1 MATCL
6 SGHENPE
13 GQRFCGQCGA
23 SLAPGE
29 QAPGG
34 SVPPNE
40 NVVSSL
46 TIGVSVLALFG
57 VAAFVFFILAMVGA
71 GDVNSRGRTLN
82 SYFLFAG
89 WGAVPWLAVS
99 AAFLTGQRLALAEPA
114 AARVR

>member
-1 MATCL
+1 VATCL

-23 SLAPGE
+23 PLAPGE
-29 QAPGG
+29 RAPG
-34 SVPPNE
+34 SSIPLNE

-71 GDVNSRGRTLN
+71 GDVNSRGTVS

-89 WGAVPWLAVS
+89 WGAVPWLAAS
-99 AAFLTGQRLALAEPA
+99 AAFLIGAGLLWRSLQR
-114 AARVR
+114 ARVK

>member
-1 MATCL
+1 MWSIPR
-6 SGHENPE
+6 SG
-13 GQRFCGQCGA
+13 Q
-23 SLAPGE
+23 

-34 SVPPNE
+34 SIPPNE

-46 TIGVSVLALFG
+46 TIGVSLLALFG

-71 GDVNSRGRTLN
+71 GDVNSRGTIN

-99 AAFLTGQRLALAEPA
+99 AAFLIGAGLLWRSLQRAWSSSDRVLGRPA
-114 AARVR
+114 RTR